1 MKDLKKDALLKRK
14 DNLRAELSKL
24 PYPNN
29 KQGIQILMAISTI
42 ENLLKAIEDGVS
54 PKQALLNQQV
64 RSNIDDGIRKNT
76 NRYL

>member
-14 DNLRAELSKL
+14 DNLRIELSNL

-29 KQGIQILMAISTI
+29 KQGIQIIMAISTI

>member
-14 DNLRAELSKL
+14 DNLRIELSNL

-29 KQGIQILMAISTI
+29 KQGIQIIMAISTI

-54 PKQALLNQQV
+54 PKRALLNQQV